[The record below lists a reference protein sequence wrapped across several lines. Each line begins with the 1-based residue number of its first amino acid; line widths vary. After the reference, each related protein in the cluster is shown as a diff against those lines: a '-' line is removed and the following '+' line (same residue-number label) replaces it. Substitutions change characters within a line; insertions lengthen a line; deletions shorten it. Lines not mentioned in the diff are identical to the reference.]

1 MKMRRVLAVL
11 LGGVVFVVGGIAYL
25 TNINR
30 LVENPEDDDVFDED
44 FDDDFFEDEEDE
56 IEQPV
61 SSEEGNEEALISD
74 ETSKEEESTL
84 DEVQS

>member
-11 LGGVVFVVGGIAYL
+11 LGGVVFVVGGIVYL

-30 LVENPEDDDVFDED
+30 LVENPEDDDDLFDED

-56 IEQPV
+56 VEKSV
-61 SSEEGNEEALISD
+61 SDKSYN
-74 ETSKEEESTL
+74 KEESVT
-84 DEVQS
+84 DEEKSQEKTE